1 MPFSHLP
8 ITSQDDWVGRGGL
21 TGCSTEQ
28 MFQIS
33 EIYLTLSCDLKRS
46 HNKSA
51 KPELW
56 RGTEGVHLRYTLPLF
71 IGTFTD
77 ITGCQVQGRHCNGLC
92 LPGVPKRYTWVPAVG
107 PLPFHPVWSLISW
120 KTATSSLAKWREC
133 LARRLSSSQTSN

>member
-8 ITSQDDWVGRGGL
+8 ITSQDDWVGGGGL

-77 ITGCQVQGRHCNGLC
+77 ITGTPSTGKALQWAMPSRGTKTIHLGACWGATPVPSSVVFNLLKDSYIFISQVKGML
-92 LPGVPKRYTWVPAVG
+92 
-107 PLPFHPVWSLISW
+107 
-120 KTATSSLAKWREC
+120 
-133 LARRLSSSQTSN
+133 SSQT

>member
-8 ITSQDDWVGRGGL
+8 ITSQDDGAGGGGL

-51 KPELW
+51 KPEVW
-56 RGTEGVHLRYTLPLF
+56 RGTEGVHLRYTLHLF

-77 ITGCQVQGRHCNGLC
+77 ITGMPGTGKALHQATPSRGTKRIHLGACCGATPVPSSVVFNLLKDSYIFISQVKGML
-92 LPGVPKRYTWVPAVG
+92 
-107 PLPFHPVWSLISW
+107 
-120 KTATSSLAKWREC
+120 
-133 LARRLSSSQTSN
+133 SSQTYQLADQ